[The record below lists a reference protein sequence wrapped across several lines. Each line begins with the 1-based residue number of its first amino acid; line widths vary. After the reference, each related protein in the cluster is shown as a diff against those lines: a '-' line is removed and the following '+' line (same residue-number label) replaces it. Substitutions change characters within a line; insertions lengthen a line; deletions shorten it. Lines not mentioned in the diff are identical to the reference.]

1 MQPKSLQKQSMKWQR
16 KINKWNSIARNKVK
30 ILVIIFLMT
39 VIFGLPKFLIPFQS
53 FFLKKEVV
61 RPVPNESWQEQFVN
75 KLLENGIELVE
86 RPIFNGEKIEASVSG
101 GTKIFFGPD
110 KDESAQISSLQLLLT
125 RFRIEGRKPIIIDLR
140 FDKPVIRF

>member
-16 KINKWNSIARNKVK
+16 KINKWNFITRNKVK
-30 ILVIIFLMT
+30 ISVIIFLMT
-39 VIFGLPKFLIPFQS
+39 VIFWLPKFLIPFQA

-101 GTKIFFGPD
+101 GTKIIFGPD
-110 KDESAQISSLQLLLT
+110 KDESVQISSLQLLLT
-125 RFRIEGRKPIIIDLR
+125 RFRIEGRKPTIIDLR
-140 FDKPVIRF
+140 FDKPVVRF